1 MARRRLNKKVAL
13 IGSAVFAVFALVSIL
28 VILQFSRDAQEYIT
42 DGQAA
47 LKTARETTDPRIKK
61 LNYDRAERSLRAAY
75 IRAKDNVL
83 REEIL
88 FIMLDMYL
96 ETQEWPFIMACW
108 DEIINID
115 PNNVRARYGRLRYF
129 HILGKSGTSGV
140 WQRVCEQASEFLKV
154 AENEGLLME
163 KTAQWNV
170 PGIEQKGDD
179 QQYLGPYLHLLRGI
193 ASLEMA
199 SSGAATNRDDM
210 LAQAV
215 EDIKSAQKFDPGNI
229 DTYWHLA
236 RAEVAR
242 GEILAS
248 RGNFEEKEKSI
259 KQAQEFLE
267 RAVKISDTNPKAH
280 INLLQFKL
288 MLARNDSS
296 EQRHE
301 KIRSLESDY
310 LSLANKFGTTP
321 EVFAALSEYYL
332 IYSKYSGPGL
342 SLNNL
347 NSAIEAIEKAVSLD
361 ELSVVYAINAADLYY
376 RRSSVFGQQ
385 SDIYKAIDIAK
396 KALTLPEAQ
405 DNPGP
410 QHQVKIVNRFQLHA
424 FLANCYVEQ
433 ILDSQKQKSESET
446 KILLVNMEQ
455 AVHEIE
461 QILGSKE
468 EPLVIKWKGMLELA
482 RGNQKNAIQNL
493 FTGYEQLKAL
503 KPSSGPWPKDLE
515 FANLS
520 YRLAKIF
527 KDTPEIG
534 AVKEFLISALHSGI
548 ADIKPEARLDYVEVA
563 MELNPWT
570 EVIQHINAFEEYHG
584 SNKRSRNLRIKTYIR
599 AMQFDEAEKELAK
612 EPSNNYE
619 TIQLHL
625 VLVQAKIRQAQ
636 LALAQKQKKYTSI
649 LQPSGQNDTQPV
661 DLQIGEDQYMTQE
674 LIAYKQLETNLS
686 EQLLATEPNAIGQ
699 NLLISTFRNY
709 ITQGNISQAKD
720 FINRYLNYFP
730 KHITAL
736 IYKQIL
742 LEPQPKEV
750 PIQRYRDI
758 EEKVLLSLTDPFYSS
773 LQLGIFYHRNNELD
787 KATAQ
792 FTKAIENGISID
804 HTFGDSVFEQ
814 IKLAADFLFD
824 IALAKNDWKL
834 AEKVIKTAKNENLD
848 ECNGLLYESR
858 VATAKSEFDKALA
871 KIDECLREKP
881 IFSKAYLLRSNIN
894 TALGNEA
901 ASMED
906 IRKAASL
913 NPLDIT
919 IAKKAATVLYYRN
932 QKLGDNVLP
941 NQIAETKRALE
952 KAIGLN
958 LFDLELLNLYAEFIA
973 PTEPLRA
980 VAIRQDV
987 LEAAP
992 TVENA
997 TLLGK
1002 LAMEVALEQINSET
1016 KEALYDIAGSAF
1028 EQAKKIDPTDKRMLY
1043 YYSEYFKARGME
1055 NEAKNLLEQSQDRQ
1069 LLWNYYLQLGRYE
1082 DAKKVLENAYKQNPK
1097 NTEILRGLMQV
1108 AEKITDQ
1115 ESVKKYSNE
1124 LLLLEDTK
1132 DNNLAQVQAFLQTG
1146 LVREA
1151 EYILQRIKEKYPN
1164 ESRINL
1170 LEAWLLLKQG
1180 RLKEALQLT
1189 DKNLQGDRNN
1199 AVAWRLRGEIN
1210 IKLAD
1215 YDKAIN
1221 DLRQSKLLSDDPV
1234 IRVSLARAY
1243 MNAKRYEDAITELKN
1258 TLADSDAPQEAR
1270 LLLEYIYTQL
1280 NRKEA
1285 LNRFY
1290 QDILEKFP
1298 DNTQWLNRAGAYAL
1312 RTGQYDKAEQLYQKA
1327 CQIRIQENP
1336 EIRPEELVKDVTYAT
1351 SLDGYLKAL
1360 LMEAGE
1366 SNTNNWNP
1374 VKVGKVLEECQKYI
1388 NTSFSPIAYLRMAEA
1403 NYKLG
1408 NKTKTSEYCRKA
1420 IDRTGTNEVLASEVL
1435 MRMFLMLGADE
1446 VSTYCEQKLRTDPDS
1461 IAANFVMFN
1470 LVNIKG
1476 EYIKALNYINKC
1488 IELTGLENPS
1498 RVNYIIKKVEALIQI
1513 YEQTSDNKY
1522 IKTAITDYE
1531 SLLAEMPK
1539 NINVLN
1545 NFAYLL
1551 TEYSQRYPEALKY
1564 ARQALDAK
1572 PNDPGIMDTYAYALH
1587 KNNKNLEAAEY
1598 VEAALQQYS
1607 EQNIN
1612 LVPPEVYE
1620 HKGMIQE
1627 GLGANDEA
1635 LAAYRMALENGAE
1648 KFSNRV
1654 RERITRAIKR
1664 ISP

>member
-13 IGSAVFAVFALVSIL
+13 IGSAVFAVIALVSIL

-47 LKTARETTDPRIKK
+47 LKAAHEATDPQIKK
-61 LNYDRAERSLRAAY
+61 QNYDRAERNLRAAY
-75 IRAKDNVL
+75 VRAKDNVL
-83 REEIL
+83 REKIL
-88 FIMLDMYL
+88 FMMLDMYI

-108 DEIINID
+108 DEIININ

-129 HILGKSGTSGV
+129 HILGKSGASGV
-140 WQRVCEQASEFLKV
+140 WQRVREQATEFLKV

-163 KTAQWNV
+163 KTAQWNI
-170 PGIEQKGDD
+170 PGIEQQGDD
-179 QQYLGPYLHLLRGI
+179 RQYLGPYLYLLRGI

-199 SSGAATNRDDM
+199 SSGAATNRDEM

-215 EDIKSAQKFDPGNI
+215 NDIKTAQELDPGNI
-229 DTYWHLA
+229 NTYWHLA
-236 RAEVAR
+236 RAVVAR

-248 RGNFEEKEKSI
+248 RGNFEEKEKSAE
-259 KQAQEFLE
+259 QAQEFLE
-267 RAVKISDTNPKAH
+267 QAVKISDTNPKAY

-296 EQRHE
+296 EQRNE

-310 LSLANKFGTTP
+310 MSLANKFGTSP

-347 NSAIEAIEKAVSLD
+347 NKAIEAIEKAISLD
-361 ELSVVYAINAADLYY
+361 ESNVVYAINAADLYY
-376 RRSSVFGQQ
+376 RRSSVFNQQ
-385 SDIYKAIDIAK
+385 ADIYKAMDVAK
-396 KALTLPEAQ
+396 KALTLPEAR
-405 DNPGP
+405 DIPGP
-410 QHQVKIVNRFQLHA
+410 QHQTRIVNRFQLYA

-433 ILDSQKQKSESET
+433 ILDSQRQKSESEI
-446 KILLVNMEQ
+446 KILLGGIEQ
-455 AVHEIE
+455 AVEEIE
-461 QILGSKE
+461 QILGSKD
-468 EPLVIKWKGMLELA
+468 EPLVIKWRGMLELA
-482 RGNQKNAIQNL
+482 GGNQKNAVKNL
-493 FTGYEQLKAL
+493 YTAYEQLKAL

-527 KDTPEIG
+527 KNSPEIG

-612 EPSNNYE
+612 EPSQESE
-619 TIQLHL
+619 TIQLCL
-625 VLVQAKIRQAQ
+625 VLVQARIRQTQ
-636 LALAQKQKKYTSI
+636 LAIAQKQKKYTSI
-649 LQPSGQNDTQPV
+649 LQASEQNDTSPL
-661 DLQIGEDQYMTQE
+661 DLQAGDSQYMTQE
-674 LIAYKQLETNLS
+674 LIGYKQIETDLS
-686 EQLLATEPNAIGQ
+686 EQLLAIEPNAVDQ
-699 NLLISTFRNY
+699 KLLISTCRNY
-709 ITQGNISQAKD
+709 ISQNKIGQAKD
-720 FINRYLNYFP
+720 FVNRYLNYFP
-730 KHITAL
+730 ENITAL
-736 IYKQIL
+736 IYKQVL
-742 LEPQPKEV
+742 LEPQPQEV
-750 PIQRYRDI
+750 PMQRYKDI
-758 EEKVLLSLTDPFYSS
+758 EEKVLLSLTDQLKSS

-787 KATAQ
+787 KATVQ
-792 FTKAIENGISID
+792 FTKAIEKGTSID
-804 HTFGDSVFEQ
+804 HTFGDSVFKQ
-814 IKLAADFLFD
+814 VKLAADFLFD
-824 IALAKNDWKL
+824 IALTKNNWRL
-834 AEKVIKTAKNENLD
+834 AEQVIETAKDEDLD
-848 ECNGLLYESR
+848 DCHGIVYESR
-858 VATAKSEFDKALA
+858 MAAAKGEFDKALA
-871 KIDECLREKP
+871 KIDECLKQKSV
-881 IFSKAYLLRSNIN
+881 FSQAYLLRSNIN
-894 TALGNEA
+894 TALGNEV

-919 IAKKAATVLYYRN
+919 IAKKAATALYYRN

-941 NQIAETKRALE
+941 NQVAETRKALE
-952 KAIGLN
+952 RAIGLN
-958 LFDLELLNLYAEFIA
+958 LFDLELLNMYAEFIA

-980 VAIRQDV
+980 IAIRQDV

-992 TVENA
+992 SVENA

-1002 LAMEVALEQINSET
+1002 LAMEVALKQINTES
-1016 KEALYDIAGSAF
+1016 KEALFDIAGSAF
-1028 EQAKKIDPTDKRMLY
+1028 EQAQKIDPKDKRMLY
-1043 YYSEYFKARGME
+1043 YYAEYFKARGME
-1055 NEAKNLLEQSQDRQ
+1055 NEAKKLLAESQDNQ

-1082 DAKKVLENAYKQNPK
+1082 DAKKILEQAYKQNPK
-1097 NTEILRGLMQV
+1097 DTGILKGLMQV
-1108 AEKITDQ
+1108 AEKTADQ
-1115 ESVKKYSNE
+1115 ESVKKYSGE
-1124 LLLLEDTK
+1124 LLLIEDTIE
-1132 DNNLAQVQAFLQTG
+1132 NNLAQVQAFLQTG
-1146 LVREA
+1146 LVSEA
-1151 EYILQRIKEKYPN
+1151 EHKLRSIKEKYPN
-1164 ESRINL
+1164 KSKIML
-1170 LEAWLLLKQG
+1170 LEAWLLLKKGQ
-1180 RLKEALQLT
+1180 LDKALELT
-1189 DKNLQGDRNN
+1189 DKNLQTDRNN

-1221 DLRQSKLLSDDPV
+1221 DLRQSKMLSDDPV

-1258 TLADSDAPQEAR
+1258 TIADSDAPQEAR
-1270 LLLEYIYTQL
+1270 LLLEYIYKQL
-1280 NRKEA
+1280 DRKEA

-1290 QDILEKFP
+1290 QNTLEKFP
-1298 DNTQWLNRAGAYAL
+1298 DSAQWLNRAGAYAL
-1312 RTGQYDKAEQLYQKA
+1312 RTGQYDKAEQLFQKA

-1336 EIRPEELVKDVTYAT
+1336 ELRPEELIKDIAYAT
-1351 SLDGYLKAL
+1351 AFDGYLKVL

-1366 SNTNNWNP
+1366 SNTNSWNP
-1374 VKVGKVLEECQKYI
+1374 AKVEKVLQECKKYI
-1388 NTSFSPIAYLRMAEA
+1388 NTSFAPIAYLRMAEA

-1408 NKTKTSEYCRKA
+1408 NIPKTSEYCKKA
-1420 IDRTGTNEVLASEVL
+1420 IDQTGTNEVLASEVL

-1461 IAANFVMFN
+1461 VAANFVMFN
-1470 LVNIKG
+1470 LANIKG
-1476 EYIKALNYINKC
+1476 EHIKALNYINKC
-1488 IELTGLENPS
+1488 IELTGPDNPA
-1498 RVNYIIKKVEALIQI
+1498 RVNYIIKKVEALIQA
-1513 YEQTSDNKY
+1513 YEETSDNKY

-1551 TEYSQRYPEALKY
+1551 AEYSQRYPEALKY

-1572 PNDPGIMDTYAYALH
+1572 PNAPGVLDTYAYALH
-1587 KNNKNLEAAEY
+1587 KNNKNQEAAEY
-1598 VEAALQQYS
+1598 VEAALQQYN
-1607 EQNIN
+1607 EQNIIP
-1612 LVPPEVYE
+1612 VPPEVYE

-1627 GLGANDEA
+1627 ELGAKDEA
-1635 LAAYRMALENGAE
+1635 LAAYRMAMENGGD

-1654 RERITRAIKR
+1654 RERITRAIER
-1664 ISP
+1664 VSP